1 MLRNWIKNNTKN
13 QVKDLSD
20 TSEVSKQS
28 KQVITFSDMDYLFV
42 LLPKDSLEQ
51 SVRVDKSHI
60 DGCNMPVDDVANVK
74 EEALR

>member
-13 QVKDLSD
+13 QVKDLCD

-42 LLPKDSLEQ
+42 VLPEDSLEQ
-51 SVRVDKSHI
+51 SVWVDKSHI